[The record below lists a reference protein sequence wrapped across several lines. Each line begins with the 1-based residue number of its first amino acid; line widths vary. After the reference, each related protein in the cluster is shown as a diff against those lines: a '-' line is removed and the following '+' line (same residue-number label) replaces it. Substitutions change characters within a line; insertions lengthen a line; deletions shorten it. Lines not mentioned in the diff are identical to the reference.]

1 MFIYCNL
8 VLVVLVLALNSQVT
22 AVIDGHSVLDSIHF
36 KCQTAHAGRIIVVH
50 KSAEHSRLYM
60 VHVEGYDEEK
70 GNFTCGGFLV
80 SEDFVM
86 TAAHCK
92 AESYNVCFGMN
103 SLDDKRMKCSSVKEH
118 FPHKDYK
125 EETLTNDI
133 MLLKLSKRAAKEII
147 NPIAMADKADN
158 SPKMCLVIGWGRT
171 EYNKISSKLMEV
183 NVTLTD
189 DEMCPEE
196 KDFCSKGK
204 KGPAEGDNGGPLVCE
219 NGKAYGVI
227 SGQLEDLTKYTKI
240 PEYMDWIKEVM
251 QP

>member
-1 MFIYCNL
+1 MCIYCNL

-36 KCQTAHAGRIIVVH
+36 KCQTAHAGKIIVVH
-50 KSAEHSRLYM
+50 KSAEHSRPYM

-103 SLDDKRMKCSSVKEH
+103 SLDDNGMKCSSVKEH
-118 FPHKDYK
+118 FSHKDYN

-133 MLLKLSKRAAKEII
+133 MLLKLSNRAAKEII
-147 NPIAMADKADN
+147 KPITMADKADN
-158 SPKMCLVIGWGRT
+158 SPKMCVVLGWGIT
-171 EYNKISSKLMEV
+171 DNGKPSSKLMEV

-196 KDFCSKGK
+196 KAFCSKGK
-204 KGPAEGDNGGPLVCE
+204 KGPAARDSGGPLVCE

-227 SGQLEDLTKYTKI
+227 SGHQENLTKYTKI